1 MSINDLDAIFNY
13 VANDYDEEGYSDS
26 SKKFRSGIPTRKQ
39 AIIANAI
46 WHANQDREFSST
58 LSICLGINKNFNHP
72 PLGEHIVSDLVLKT
86 YEDSAQHL
94 QGKNSKK
101 FELDLNSGR
110 LTYVE
115 SSPARDFLFGSD
127 LIPLHT
133 VSIIGGNGGTG
144 KSMALSYMTA
154 HSACGLSFSDRTAT
168 QVCSLVLAF
177 EDDQNELNAR
187 YSAIMANFTDNQKTL
202 VQENIRAISLVGKSM
217 QLVTMKGRNTEATGM
232 SDILIEKLL
241 ELKSK
246 TGLSNALLVLDHA
259 RLVATLDW
267 NDSGQ
272 ISVLTRELHK
282 IAHEAEATVLL
293 VAHSPKTTLSANH
306 VTSQADIAGSSALVD
321 NLRHILIVR
330 GMNQDEA
337 KSLGIKEDHR
347 KQYTKIECVKS
358 NYSETGHIGWFKRDR
373 ALNHPVGTLTHVNL
387 VKTTPTKIGDT
398 ADESKLIKYI
408 KANSD
413 LTLTELRARA
423 GKKTPLGLSDL
434 VVQKLVNKLLN
445 DGLLIYVEPSASYTK
460 KRTNGFKGVLGVAD
474 GI

>member
-1 MSINDLDAIFNY
+1 MMPITNPTMQSSHVIYGQERSSEDAKEHIRLSTKKLLNGNYERTSI
-13 VANDYDEEGYSDS
+13 E
-26 SKKFRSGIPTRKQ
+26 
-39 AIIANAI
+39 
-46 WHANQDREFSST
+46 
-58 LSICLGINKNFNHP
+58 SICLNINKNVIEP
-72 PLGEHIVSDLVLKT
+72 PLADTVVRQIVSSELKASVQQDVVNKFDFKLT
-86 YEDSAQHL
+86 LDSGIL
-94 QGKNSKK
+94 
-101 FELDLNSGR
+101 R
-110 LTYVE
+110 YVE
-115 SSPARDFLFGSD
+115 SSPARDFLFGND
-127 LIPLHT
+127 LIPLNT
-133 VSIIGGNGGTG
+133 VSTLGGNGGTG

-187 YSAIMANFTDNQKTL
+187 YSAIMANFTDDQKAL
-202 VQENIRAISLVGKSM
+202 VQKNIRAISLVGQTM
-217 QLVTMKGRNTEATGM
+217 QLVTMNGRNAEATGI
-232 SDILIEKLL
+232 SDLIIEKLL
-241 ELKSK
+241 ELKSE

-259 RLVATLDW
+259 RLIASLDW

-272 ISVLTRELHK
+272 VSVLTRELHK

-293 VAHSPKTTLSANH
+293 VAHSPKNTLAPNH
-306 VTSQADIAGSSALVD
+306 ATSQADIAGSSALVD
-321 NLRHILIVR
+321 NSRHVLIVR
-330 GMNQDEA
+330 GMNSDEA
-337 KSLGIKEDHR
+337 KSLGIKDDHR
-347 KQYTKIECVKS
+347 KSYTKIECVKS

-387 VKTTPTKIGDT
+387 VKTTPTKVGDT
-398 ADESKLIKYI
+398 TDESTLIKYI
-408 KANSD
+408 KANPD

-434 VVQKLVNKLLN
+434 TVQKLVNKLLN

>member
-13 VANDYDEEGYSDS
+13 VANDFDDEGYSDS
-26 SKKFRSGIPTRKQ
+26 SKKFRNGIPTRKQ

-58 LSICLGINKNFNHP
+58 LSICLGVNKNFNHP

-101 FELDLNSGR
+101 IELNLNAGK

-115 SSPARDFLFGSD
+115 SSPARDFLFGND

-133 VSIIGGNGGTG
+133 VSMIGGNGGTG

-154 HSACGLSFSDRTAT
+154 HSACGMSFSDRTAT

-187 YSAIMANFTDNQKTL
+187 YSAIMANFTESQKAL
-202 VQENIRAISLVGKSM
+202 VQKNIRAISLVGQSM
-217 QLVTMKGRNTEATGM
+217 QLVTMNGRNAEATGI
-232 SDILIEKLL
+232 SDLLIEKLL
-241 ELKSK
+241 ELKLE

-259 RLVATLDW
+259 RLIASLDW

-272 ISVLTRELHK
+272 VSVLTRELHK

-306 VTSQADIAGSSALVD
+306 VTTQADIAGSSALVD
-321 NLRHILIVR
+321 NSRHVLIVR
-330 GMNQDEA
+330 SMNQDEA
-337 KSLGIKEDHR
+337 KSLGIKEDYR

-387 VKTTPTKIGDT
+387 TKSIAPKIGDT

-408 KANSD
+408 KDNPD
-413 LTLTELRARA
+413 LTLTDLRSRA
-423 GKKTPLGLSDL
+423 GKKTTLGLSDL
-434 VVQKLVNKLLN
+434 TVQKLVNKLLS
-445 DGLLIYVEPSASYTK
+445 DGLLVYVAPSQSYTK
-460 KRTNGFKGVLGVAD
+460 RKTSGFKGVLGVAND
-474 GI
+474 I